1 MSSGRGCSSGAACSS
16 ASGCS
21 MSDSFIY
28 LEDMDFCLRAQE
40 AGFSLLFVPQA
51 HVWHKGSA
59 STAENNGFRKYHF
72 VRSTIHFAMKHTVW
86 ALMPYAAT
94 FWALVL
100 LRFVV
105 VDLTRGNLSAVR
117 SYWSGLVNGFTEVRR
132 V

>member
-1 MSSGRGCSSGAACSS
+1 MFGAGMLIRCSVFERIGLF
-16 ASGCS
+16 
-21 MSDSFIY
+21 DERFFLY
-28 LEDMDFCLRAQE
+28 LEDMDFCLRAQA

-51 HVWHKGSA
+51 HVWHKGAA
-59 STAENNGFRKYHF
+59 STANHNGFRKYHF
-72 VRSTIHFAMKHTVW
+72 VRSTIHFARKHNTW
-86 ALMPYAAT
+86 AMMPYTAA

-117 SYWSGLVNGFTEVRR
+117 SYWAGLVNGFTEVRR